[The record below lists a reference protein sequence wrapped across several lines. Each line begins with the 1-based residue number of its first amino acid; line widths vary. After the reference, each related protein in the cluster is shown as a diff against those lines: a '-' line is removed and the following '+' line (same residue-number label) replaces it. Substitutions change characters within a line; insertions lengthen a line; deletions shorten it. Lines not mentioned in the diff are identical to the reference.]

1 MGHTC
6 LHHLQGCWIW
16 WWPYGLVPGLDRV
29 QLWLFFLKWF
39 SPYKMENAIE
49 KVVAEWLELAF
60 RRRPNGRWHL
70 SGPPLQQADV
80 HPFWQS
86 EGLDD
91 AQPSW
96 IESTIPR
103 PQLMWQQKDMEKKI
117 WNGVFIVW
125 SWLLLQLVE
134 AHGFDSL
141 FKLMFVFLESLK
153 LMWMK
158 LLFWQPIGLM
168 LQYFFKAH
176 SFARFL

>member
-6 LHHLQGCWIW
+6 WHHLQGCWIW

-29 QLWLFFLKWF
+29 QLCLFFLKWF

-80 HPFWQS
+80 HPFWQKWRL
-86 EGLDD
+86 GWCTALLDRKHD
-91 AQPSW
+91 PKATADVTA
-96 IESTIPR
+96 ER
-103 PQLMWQQKDMEKKI
+103 HGKKN